1 VTASIRGR
9 ITLWAF
15 ATFALL
21 IALAGALVL
30 GGLERALLR
39 LADRD
44 LQEEVEALCAET
56 ADSSLAGLLQRARP
70 PGGGWGD
77 LVFEMRDA
85 LEARR
90 AVAGEDREL
99 LYEIHRDGDHV
110 VARSPSL
117 SQSGLD
123 RAGKAVR
130 RGALEFRSESDP
142 RTAGGSLR
150 VATLTLGPY
159 RLALARS
166 TGPLLRIHEAV
177 RSEVLAM
184 LLCVGAVGV
193 LGAYLIAT
201 RALAPVRRLADEADR
216 LRSLSEGSL
225 PRGRRADEI
234 DDLARV
240 LNALLERVRADVA
253 RTRRFTADA
262 AHEIRTPLAAIRGH
276 LELLAERVGD
286 DARGDLADVLEE
298 VDRLARLVNRLLLLE
313 KLEGAPDAVRR
324 ERFDLS
330 ELVRELAQHL
340 GVIAREQGIRLS
352 CDTSPAPVSGDREQ
366 LRQVFLNLIG
376 NALEHTPA
384 GGSVQ
389 LRVALE
395 DGTARATVRDS
406 GPGIAPDRLE
416 WIFDRFASDRSRAAA
431 GTGLGLPIARAIAR
445 AHGGELHAASPGGAE
460 LILEIPSAP

>member
-39 LADRD
+39 LADDD
-44 LQEEVEALCAET
+44 LQDELEALSAEA
-56 ADSSLAGLLQRARP
+56 ADESLAGLLQRTRP
-70 PGGGWGD
+70 PDGGWGN

-85 LEARR
+85 LDARR
-90 AVAGEDREL
+90 ALAGEEREL
-99 LYEIHRDGDHV
+99 LYEIHRGADHL
-110 VARSPSL
+110 VARSPALREGGL
-117 SQSGLD
+117 SSVGIP
-123 RAGKAVR
+123 VR
-130 RGALEFRSESDP
+130 RGALEFRSEADP
-142 RTAGGSLR
+142 RTPGGSVR
-150 VATLTLGPY
+150 IATLTLGRY

-166 TGPLLRIHEAV
+166 TGPLLRIHDAV

-225 PRGRRADEI
+225 PRGRRGDEI

-240 LNALLERVRADVA
+240 LNALLERVRAEVA
-253 RTRRFTADA
+253 RTRQFTADA

-276 LELLAERVGD
+276 LELLADRVEPRV
-286 DARGDLADVLEE
+286 RGELTDVLEE

-324 ERFDLS
+324 ERVDLG
-330 ELVRELAQHL
+330 ELVGELAQHL
-340 GVIAREQGIRLS
+340 GVIAQEQGIRLS
-352 CDTSPAPVSGDREQ
+352 CDASPAPVQGDPEQ

-395 DGTARATVRDS
+395 GGTVRASVRDS
-406 GPGIAPDRLE
+406 GPGIPPDRFE
-416 WIFDRFASDRSRAAA
+416 WVFDRFASDRSRAAA

-445 AHGGELHAASPGGAE
+445 AHGGCLRAASPGGAE
-460 LILEIPSAP
+460 FTLEIPAAH

>member
-15 ATFALL
+15 VTFALL

-39 LADRD
+39 LADGD
-44 LQEEVEALCAET
+44 LQDELEALCAET
-56 ADSSLAGLLQRARP
+56 ADESLAGLLQRTRP
-70 PGGGWGD
+70 PEGGWGD

-85 LEARR
+85 LDAGR
-90 AVAGEDREL
+90 AHAKGEREI
-99 LYEIHRDGDHV
+99 LYEIHRDGDHL

-117 SQSGLD
+117 PASGLA
-123 RAGKAVR
+123 RAGSGVR
-130 RGALEFRSESDP
+130 RGALEFRSEADP
-142 RTAGGSLR
+142 RTPGSRVR
-150 VATLTLGPY
+150 VAALYLGPY

-166 TGPLLRIHEAV
+166 TGPLLRIHDAV

-184 LLCVGAVGV
+184 LFCVGAAGV

-216 LRSLSEGSL
+216 LRTLSEGSL
-225 PRGRRADEI
+225 PRGRRGDEI

-253 RTRRFTADA
+253 RTRQFTADA

-276 LELLAERVGD
+276 LELLSERVGAA
-286 DARGDLADVLEE
+286 ARGDLADVLEE

-313 KLEGAPDAVRR
+313 KLEGSPDAVRR
-324 ERFDLS
+324 ERLDLG

-340 GVIAREQGIRLS
+340 GVIAQEQGIRLS
-352 CDTSPAPVSGDREQ
+352 CTASPAPVLGDPEQ

-389 LRVALE
+389 VCVALE

-416 WIFDRFASDRSRAAA
+416 WVFDRFASDRSRAAA

-445 AHGGELHAASPGGAE
+445 AHGGELRAASPGGAE
-460 LILEIPSAP
+460 FTLEIPVAL